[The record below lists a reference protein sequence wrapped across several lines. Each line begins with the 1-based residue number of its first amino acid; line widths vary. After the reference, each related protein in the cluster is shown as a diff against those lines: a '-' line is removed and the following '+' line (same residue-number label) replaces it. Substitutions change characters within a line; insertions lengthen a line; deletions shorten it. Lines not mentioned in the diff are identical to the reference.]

1 MVTRLDYYIILFSK
15 KFYKLIAT
23 NLSKQQALD
32 AGLKAKQQIDFIENQ
47 DQDQNIIMF
56 LILENVKETIFDF
69 SKGTVSSLKRNYEF
83 ILLQYN
89 INIK

>member
-32 AGLKAKQQIDFIENQ
+32 AGLKAKQEIDFIEN
-47 DQDQNIIMF
+47 QDQNIIMF